1 MPSGKGLKPDDLC
14 RGQARGAVV
23 RDGATASMFIAG
35 RGPAKQKRNTGM
47 SPPTGSNHDVS
58 ILITA
63 VDVAGRVRDEAP
75 RWNVSMT
82 LTPRVTIVT
91 EIFRLGLL

>member
-1 MPSGKGLKPDDLC
+1 
-14 RGQARGAVV
+14 
-23 RDGATASMFIAG
+23 
-35 RGPAKQKRNTGM
+35 M

-82 LTPRVTIVT
+82 LTPTCDYSHRDILLGIIVIFGSDARV
-91 EIFRLGLL
+91 RLVADFGIS

>member
-1 MPSGKGLKPDDLC
+1 
-14 RGQARGAVV
+14 
-23 RDGATASMFIAG
+23 
-35 RGPAKQKRNTGM
+35 M

-82 LTPRVTIVT
+82 LTPRVTSHRDIPLGIIV
-91 EIFRLGLL
+91 IFGSDARVRLVADFGIS

>member
-1 MPSGKGLKPDDLC
+1 MNRIGS
-14 RGQARGAVV
+14 RAREA
-23 RDGATASMFIAG
+23 
-35 RGPAKQKRNTGM
+35 KRNTGM

-82 LTPRVTIVT
+82 LTPRVTVVT